1 MNKTV
6 NINLAGIFFHIDE
19 DAYSKLQRYLETI
32 KRSFT
37 DSQGRSEI
45 IADIEARIAEL
56 FTERIKDEKQVISI
70 KEVEEVITIMGQPE
84 DYMVDEEIF
93 EDEPQTQQRKTSS
106 GRRLFRDTENAY
118 IGGVCSGLSH
128 YFDIDSLWIR
138 LGWLLLFFVGGT
150 GLFIY
155 ILLWILMPSAET
167 TAEKLAMT
175 GKPVNITNI
184 EQKVKEGFSNVKDSA
199 KDGLDY
205 AKDSLNYAKE
215 NLENAADRVKNGDYQ
230 KVGNKVQSASRSFF
244 DALGNIIMFFFKII
258 AKFIG
263 IILIIVG
270 ASTLIGLVIGLL
282 SLGVADIFHFP
293 GIDMAEIFNSSHI
306 PIWLISTLVLF
317 AVGIP
322 FFYIFI
328 LGLKILVGNLK
339 SLGKIA
345 NLTLLGLWLAAII
358 TLSALAIKE
367 ASEFSRDASVINKSE
382 ISIATNDTLYVKMTN
397 NSIYSKGTYRDYGF
411 DIVYD
416 ENDEKKI
423 YSSNVRLIFRSTK
436 DSLATVIIEK
446 NARGSNYLNAKKRA
460 EKVEYN
466 FTFNANELLLDS
478 YFLTDIENK
487 FRDQEV
493 EIILYLPEGSIVNTN
508 ENTYSFHRNTSSYRD
523 ILDNGFEEHYLKVIK
538 NDLICLDCGEN
549 NSKINI
555 DLKNDDSS
563 FKLDEDGL
571 EIKNSNAQLKIN
583 DDGILSETENVKA
596 TIDSNGIS
604 IKSKDN

>member
-19 DAYSKLQRYLETI
+19 DAYAKLQRYLEAI

-45 IADIEARIAEL
+45 ISDIEARIAEL

-70 KEVEEVITIMGQPE
+70 TEVEEVIAVMGQPE

-93 EDEPQTQQRKTSS
+93 EDEPQHQQRKKSS
-106 GRRLFRDTENAY
+106 SRRLFRDTENAY

-184 EQKVKEGFSNVKDSA
+184 EQKVKEGFSSVKDS
-199 KDGLDY
+199 
-205 AKDSLNYAKE
+205 
-215 NLENAADRVKNGDYQ
+215 LEDVADKVKNGDYQ
-230 KVGNKVQSASRSFF
+230 KVGNKVQSTSRSFF
-244 DALGNIIMFFFKII
+244 DALGNIIMFFFKIC

-263 IILIIVG
+263 IILMIVG
-270 ASTLIGLVIGLL
+270 ASTLIGLVVGLL
-282 SLGVADIFHFP
+282 SIGVADIFHFP
-293 GIDMAEIFNSSHI
+293 GIDMAEVFNSSDL
-306 PIWLISTLVLF
+306 PIWLVSTLVLF

-358 TLSALAIKE
+358 TLSAFAMKE
-367 ASEFSRDASVINKSE
+367 VSEFSRDASVINKSE
-382 ISIATNDTLYVKMTN
+382 VNITTNDTLYVKMTS
-397 NSIYSKGTYRDYGF
+397 NSMYSKGTYRDYDF
-411 DIVYD
+411 DVVYD

-436 DSLATVIIEK
+436 DSLATVSIEK
-446 NARGSNYLNAKKRA
+446 NARGSNYQNAKDRA
-460 EKVEYN
+460 VAIEYN
-466 FTFNANELLLDS
+466 YAFNNNELLLDS
-478 YFLTDIENK
+478 YFLTDAKNK

-493 EIILYLPEGSIVNTN
+493 EIILYLPEGSIVNTDV
-508 ENTYSFHRNTSSYRD
+508 NTYSFHSNYRHYRD
-523 ILDNGFEEHYLKVIK
+523 IIDNGFENQYLKVIK
-538 NDLICLDCGEN
+538 DDVICLDCGDN
-549 NSKINI
+549 KNGKINI
-555 DLKNDDSS
+555 DIHNEDSS
-563 FKLDEDGL
+563 FKLDKNGL
-571 EIKNSNAQLKIN
+571 EIKDENGRLKIDN
-583 DDGILSETENVKA
+583 KGVLGENENVKT

-604 IKSKDN
+604 IKSKNN

>member
-19 DAYSKLQRYLETI
+19 DAYAKLQRYLEAI

-70 KEVEEVITIMGQPE
+70 TEVEEVISVMGQPE
-84 DYMVDEEIF
+84 DYLVDEEIF
-93 EDEPQTQQRKTSS
+93 EDEPQPQKRKKST
-106 GRRLFRDTENAY
+106 GKRLFRDTENAY

-128 YFDIDSLWIR
+128 YFDVDSLWIR
-138 LGWLLLFFVGGT
+138 LGWLLLFFIGGT
-150 GLFIY
+150 GLLIY

-184 EQKVKEGFSNVKDSA
+184 EQKVKEGFSSVKDS
-199 KDGLDY
+199 
-205 AKDSLNYAKE
+205 
-215 NLENAADRVKNGDYQ
+215 LEDVADKVKNGDYQ
-230 KVGNKVQSASRSFF
+230 KVGNKVQSTSRSFF
-244 DALGNIIMFFFKII
+244 DALGNIIMFFFKIC

-263 IILIIVG
+263 VILMIVG
-270 ASTLIGLVIGLL
+270 ASTLIGLVVGLL
-282 SLGVADIFHFP
+282 SIGVADIFHFP
-293 GIDMAEIFNSSHI
+293 GIDMAEVFNSTDL
-306 PIWLISTLVLF
+306 PIWLVSTLVLF

-358 TLSALAIKE
+358 TLSAFAMKE
-367 ASEFSRDASVINKSE
+367 VSEFSRDASVINKSE
-382 ISIATNDTLYVKMTN
+382 ISITTNDTLYVKMAS
-397 NSIYSKGTYRDYGF
+397 NSMYSKGTYRDYDF
-411 DIVYD
+411 QVVYD

-436 DSLATVIIEK
+436 DSLATVSIEK
-446 NARGSNYLNAKKRA
+446 NARGSNYQNAKERA
-460 EKVEYN
+460 VAIEYN
-466 FTFNANELLLDS
+466 YSFNNNELLLDS
-478 YFLTDIENK
+478 YFLTDAKNK

-493 EIILYLPEGSIVNTN
+493 EIILYLPEGSIVNTDG
-508 ENTYSFHRNTSSYRD
+508 NTYSFHSNYRHYRD
-523 ILDNGFEEHYLKVIK
+523 IIDNGFENQYLKVIK
-538 NDLICLDCGEN
+538 DDVICLDCVDNKNG
-549 NSKINI
+549 KINI
-555 DLKNDDSS
+555 DIHNDDSS
-563 FKLDEDGL
+563 FKLDKDGL
-571 EIKNSNAQLKIN
+571 EIKNEEARLKIDN
-583 DDGILSETENVKA
+583 KGVLGENENVKT

>member
-19 DAYSKLQRYLETI
+19 DAYSKLQRYLEAI

-45 IADIEARIAEL
+45 ISDIEARIAEL
-56 FTERIKDEKQVISI
+56 FNQRIKNEKQVISI

-84 DYMVDEEIF
+84 DYIVDEEIF
-93 EDEPQTQQRKTSS
+93 EDEPQPRQRKTSS
-106 GRRLFRDTENAY
+106 SRRLFRDTENAY

-155 ILLWILMPSAET
+155 ILLWILMPAAET

-184 EQKVKEGFSNVKDSA
+184 EQKVKEGFSNVKDSIE
-199 KDGLDY
+199 GV
-205 AKDSLNYAKE
+205 
-215 NLENAADRVKNGDYQ
+215 ADKVKNGDYQ
-230 KVGNKVQSASRSFF
+230 KVGNKVQSTSRSFF
-244 DALGNIIMFFFKII
+244 DALGNIIVFFFKIV

-263 IILIIVG
+263 IILMIVG
-270 ASTLIGLVIGLL
+270 ASTLIGLVVGLL
-282 SLGVADIFHFP
+282 SIGVADVFHFP
-293 GIDMAEIFNSSHI
+293 GIDMAEIFNSSHL
-306 PIWLISTLVLF
+306 PIWLVSTLVLF

-339 SLGKIA
+339 SLGKAA
-345 NLTLLGLWLAAII
+345 NLTLLGLWLASII
-358 TLSALAIKE
+358 ALSAFAIKE

-382 ISIATNDTLYVKMTN
+382 INITANDTLYVKMQN
-397 NSIYSKGTYRDYGF
+397 NNIYSRETYRDYNF
-411 DIVYD
+411 EIVYD

-436 DSLATVIIEK
+436 DSLATVVIEK
-446 NARGSNYLNAKKRA
+446 NAKGSNYLNAKERA
-460 EKVEYN
+460 RKIDYN
-466 FTFNANELLLDS
+466 FTFNTNELLLDG

-508 ENTYSFHRNTSSYRD
+508 ENTYSFHRNSSSYRD

-583 DDGILSETENVKA
+583 NDGILSETENVKA

>member
-19 DAYSKLQRYLETI
+19 DAYAKLQRYLEAI

-70 KEVEEVITIMGQPE
+70 TEVEEVISVMGQPE
-84 DYMVDEEIF
+84 DYLVDEEIF
-93 EDEPQTQQRKTSS
+93 EDEPQPQQRKKSS

-128 YFDIDSLWIR
+128 YFDVDSLWIR

-155 ILLWILMPSAET
+155 ILLWILMPSAES

-184 EQKVKEGFSNVKDSA
+184 EQKVKEGFSSVKDS
-199 KDGLDY
+199 
-205 AKDSLNYAKE
+205 
-215 NLENAADRVKNGDYQ
+215 LEDVADKVKKGDYQ
-230 KVGNKVQSASRSFF
+230 KVGNKVQSTSRSFF
-244 DALGNIIMFFFKII
+244 DALGNIIMFFFKIC

-263 IILIIVG
+263 VLLIIIGV
-270 ASTLIGLVIGLL
+270 STLIGLVIGLL

-293 GIDMAEIFNSSHI
+293 GIDFADVVNSSSL
-306 PIWLISTLVLF
+306 PIWLVSILTLF

-339 SLGKIA
+339 TLGKIA
-345 NLTLLGLWLAAII
+345 NLALLGVWLTSII
-358 TLSALAIKE
+358 TLAAFAMKE
-367 ASEFSRDASVINKSE
+367 VSEFSRDASVITKSE
-382 ISIATNDTLYVKMTN
+382 LSITTNDTLYVKMVS
-397 NSIYSKGTYRDYGF
+397 NSIYSKGTYRDYDF
-411 DIVYD
+411 EIVYD

-436 DSLATVIIEK
+436 DSLATVSIDK
-446 NARGSNYLNAKKRA
+446 NARGSNYQSAKERA
-460 EKVEYN
+460 VAVEYN
-466 FTFNANELLLDS
+466 YTYNNNELLLDS
-478 YFLTDIENK
+478 YFLTDAKNK

-493 EIILYLPEGSIVNTN
+493 EIILYLPEGSIVNTDG
-508 ENTYSFHRNTSSYRD
+508 NTYSFHSNYRQYRD
-523 ILDNGFEEHYLKVIK
+523 IIDNGFENQYLKVIK
-538 NDLICLDCGEN
+538 DDVICLDCGDN
-549 NSKINI
+549 KNSKTNINI
-555 DLKNDDSS
+555 NNNDSS
-563 FKLDEDGL
+563 FKLDKDGL
-571 EIKNSNAQLKIN
+571 EIKDEDARLKIDSN
-583 DDGILSETENVKA
+583 GVLGENENVKA
-596 TIDSNGIS
+596 TIDSNGIK
-604 IKSKDN
+604 IKTKDN